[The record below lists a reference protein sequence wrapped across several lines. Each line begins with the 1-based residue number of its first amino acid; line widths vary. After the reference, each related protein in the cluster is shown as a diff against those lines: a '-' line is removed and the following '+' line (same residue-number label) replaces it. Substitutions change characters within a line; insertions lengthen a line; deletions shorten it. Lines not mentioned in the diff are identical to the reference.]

1 MEGIKLCIVLFGL
14 FLIKNINADFIV
26 ETTLGKIAGVEV
38 KSILKDEKYYSFMG
52 IPYAKPP
59 VGDLRFL
66 APQLHEGWKDVL
78 ETKKERKPCSQMNL
92 PMRTIKR
99 YGFSGQDDCL
109 TLSIYTPKLPSNED
123 LNLPVIVHINSE
135 VLKISHNASRDY
147 GPDFIVKEDVILVS
161 IHHRIG
167 SLGFLAFND
176 EKLPGNN
183 GIRDVIMA
191 LNWLKQNVDKFGGDP
206 NRVTLMG
213 VGGGAALVELLLR
226 SKKAKG
232 LFSNAILQ
240 SGTAMNPVYMPLNP
254 KEKASALAKILEK
267 SAVTSDNLLAEL
279 SHVSSIDIVTHESLS
294 VDADEAGKK
303 QVATLP
309 FGPVVEPEH
318 PDAIVTSLPE
328 DGPID
333 IDVPVMIGYN
343 SRESIEMNERFLRKP
358 QYLTFADRDF
368 LMVFPIRVDY
378 HFELNSKAYFSAI
391 DEIKEFYFDEGY
403 VKVSKPGEHLTYTAD
418 LLVFYPIDYALRKY
432 VNESTSPIY
441 YYTFDYSGELN
452 MRKNELLKD
461 ALTIEGTWGAASR
474 DELCYLFVCKPIR
487 KLYKKVLE
495 DEDSEELK
503 VIKNM
508 VKLWTNFAKSG
519 NPTPEGSDF
528 TWTPA
533 TKENKDCLV
542 ISEELQMKQNL
553 HGDRIKFWDDFIAK
567 YRAKA
572 VDGVIK
578 DLKDEL

>member
-1 MEGIKLCIVLFGL
+1 MERLKLCIVLFGL
-14 FLIKNINADFIV
+14 FLIKIINADIIV
-26 ETTLGKIAGVEV
+26 ETSLGKIAGVEV

-66 APQLHEGWKDVL
+66 APQPHEGWTDVL
-78 ETKKERKPCSQMNL
+78 ETKKERKPCAQMNL

-99 YGFSGQDDCL
+99 YGFSGHDDCL
-109 TLSIYTPKLPSNED
+109 TLSVYTPKLPSNEE
-123 LNLPVIVHINSE
+123 LNMPVIVFISNEHFK
-135 VLKISHNASRDY
+135 VSHNASRDF
-147 GPDFIVKEDVILVS
+147 GPDFIVKEDAILVS
-161 IHHRIG
+161 INYRLG

-191 LNWLKQNVDKFGGDP
+191 LNWLKQNVAKFGGDP
-206 NRVTLMG
+206 NSVTLMG
-213 VGGGAALVELLLR
+213 VQGGAALVELLLR
-226 SKKAKG
+226 SQKAKG
-232 LFSNAILQ
+232 LFHKAILQ
-240 SGTAMNPVYMPLNP
+240 SGTAWNPVYMPLNP
-254 KEKASALAKILEK
+254 VEKATALAKVLER
-267 SAVTSDNLLAEL
+267 SAVTSDNLLSEL
-279 SHVSSIDIVTHESLS
+279 SHLSTMEIVTHDSIS
-294 VDADEAGKK
+294 VDADEGGRT
-303 QVATLP
+303 QMATVP
-309 FGPVVEPEH
+309 FGPVVEPDH
-318 PDAIVTSLPE
+318 PDAIITSLPD

-333 IDVPVMIGYN
+333 INIPVMIGYN
-343 SRESIEMNERFLRKP
+343 SREGIGLNERLLKKP

-368 LMVFPIRVDY
+368 MMVIPIRY
-378 HFELNSKAYFSAI
+378 GFHFEVNSNAYFHAI

-403 VKVSKPGEHLTYTAD
+403 IKVSKPGEYLTYTAD
-418 LLVFYPIDYALRKY
+418 VLIYYPIDYAVRKY
-432 VNESTSPIY
+432 VNESSSPVY

-452 MRKNELLKD
+452 MRKNEIFED
-461 ALTIEGTWGAASR
+461 ALTIEGAWGAATG

-519 NPTPEGSDF
+519 NPTTEGSDF

-542 ISEELQMKQNL
+542 ISDELQMKQNL
-553 HGDRIKFWDDFIAK
+553 HEDRIQFWDEFLAK
-567 YRAKA
+567 YKAKA

-578 DLKDEL
+578 DVKDEL